1 MTTGNK
7 KNGSPSRGGDI
18 EPSAKAMAN
27 AQQRRAEALAKDVQK
42 LLAKHPERADKRA
55 DVLRALLSI
64 DDHGEAAQ
72 AAMLALAATQTP
84 APRRP
89 WNETV
94 RAAFDVMHAR
104 ADGRQRPIRTP
115 WAGVDAK
122 IAGGWWPGLY
132 TLASAT
138 GAGKT
143 QWALQSAIHVA
154 RSFVR
159 EHEEHVEECARQGL
173 PPPEGPERVAYIAL
187 ELGDVEL
194 VARMLGLMAAEAG
207 VTAEELGARHPIK
220 WSSLYFGKVP
230 RALHGIADRFGAE
243 LESLPLHVETADA
256 IGWSYMDLRALAKE
270 YRPRFLVLDYSQ
282 LVSPPAE
289 NRREEL
295 RTTIGNVAKVA
306 RDLARK
312 QGMTVLALSSTS
324 RANYGAVDGAS
335 PEPDGGGGKKNAALP
350 LGEGD
355 AARLIGLG
363 KESGEIEFTADVVL
377 ALARERNNDP
387 AAERPMWLAIAK
399 GRGFPTGW
407 VKMRF
412 DGSRFTEDT
421 DAEPKGWKA

>member
-1 MTTGNK
+1 MNNRK
-7 KNGSPSRGGDI
+7 KDGSPSRGGDI
-18 EPSAKAMAN
+18 ELSAKAIAN
-27 AQQRRAEALAKDVQK
+27 AQLRRADRLAKDLQK
-42 LLAKHPERADKRA
+42 LLSEHPGRADKRA
-55 DVLRALLSI
+55 DVLRALLSA
-64 DDHGEAAQ
+64 DDPGEAAQ
-72 AAMLALAATQTP
+72 TAIRALETTRTAE
-84 APRRP
+84 PRRA
-89 WNETV
+89 WSETV

-115 WAGVDAK
+115 WASLDSK
-122 IAGGWWPGLY
+122 LAGGWWPGLY

-143 QWALQSAIHVA
+143 QWALQCAIHVA
-154 RSFVR
+154 RSFIR
-159 EHEEHVEECARQGL
+159 EHQEQMEECARHGL

-194 VARMLGLMAAEAG
+194 VARMLGLMAADAG
-207 VTAEELGARHPIK
+207 VTAEELGARHPIR

-230 RALHGIADRFGAE
+230 KALHGIADRFGAE

-256 IGWSYMDLRALAKE
+256 IGWSYMDLRAIALD
-270 YRPRFLVLDYSQ
+270 YQPRFLVLDYSQ

-295 RTTIGNVAKVA
+295 RQTIGNVAKVA

-312 QGMTVLALSSTS
+312 RGMTILALSSTS
-324 RANYGAVDGAS
+324 RANYGTVDGAS
-335 PEPDGGGGKKNAALP
+335 HDPDAGGGKKNAAPP

-377 ALARERNNDP
+377 ALARERNSDP
-387 AAERPMWLAIAK
+387 TAERPMWLAIAK

-421 DAEPKGWKA
+421 ENEPKGWNA